1 MKRKWTRLIASTMIY
16 DTTKERKIYMIIYEL
31 NIIEYTLSLSLCSL
45 CIYINN
51 FNYRPKVNKNLIEN

>member
-31 NIIEYTLSLSLCSL
+31 NILSLSLCS
-45 CIYINN
+45 IYVNN
-51 FNYRPKVNKNLIEN
+51 FKYRPKVNENLIEN

>member
-31 NIIEYTLSLSLCSL
+31 NIIEYTLSLSLFDL
-45 CIYINN
+45 C
-51 FNYRPKVNKNLIEN
+51 K